1 MRARVDALERAL
13 ERAKR
18 EVKRAEVK
26 DEGDLSG
33 LARAFGDIVSAEEW
47 NKEAGLR
54 VRTKWALK
62 KEMKWALKKEIQ
74 WWLDAH
80 ISEKK
85 AISALKNARGR

>member
-1 MRARVDALERAL
+1 
-13 ERAKR
+13 
-18 EVKRAEVK
+18 
-26 DEGDLSG
+26 
-33 LARAFGDIVSAEEW
+33 
-47 NKEAGLR
+47 